1 MFIVKN
7 ITQEYDIFL
16 SKNVSIIELEGIE
29 TKRIAEKLVENFKI
43 KAGLFNSHIKTKEE
57 EEAAAAADCKKEEES
72 KVSSKTEPEECPC
85 KTNNWEKGETTQVS
99 SATEVCPNPVETVV
113 KKTRGKIEASKAS
126 ESQTSETGLTSSE
139 MMSENNSK

>member
-57 EEAAAAADCKKEEES
+57 EEEEAAAADCKKRKS
-72 KVSSKTEPEECPC
+72 LK
-85 KTNNWEKGETTQVS
+85 
-99 SATEVCPNPVETVV
+99 
-113 KKTRGKIEASKAS
+113 
-126 ESQTSETGLTSSE
+126 
-139 MMSENNSK
+139 